1 SFLTGCRGDRQP
13 DAKSI
18 SEMAANEDVARYLET
33 FKGLGALTDSSQA
46 TPPDKALE
54 NFHVPEDLALDLVLS
69 EPQITQPVELS
80 FDHRGRLWVVQ
91 YHQYP
96 YPNGVKIV

>member
-1 SFLTGCRGDRQP
+1 MSGNSRFTTWKWEVSFVLIATLSFLTGCRGDRLP

-18 SEMAANEDVARYLET
+18 SEMAANEDVARYLES

-54 NFHVPEDLALDLVLS
+54 NFHVPEDLPSISYCRSRRSPSLLS
-69 EPQITQPVELS
+69 
-80 FDHRGRLWVVQ
+80 
-91 YHQYP
+91 
-96 YPNGVKIV
+96 